1 MAEADR
7 LAPPGVL
14 ITHSYS
20 GVSRYLCGSGQGCL
34 CAESERSVLHL
45 NVHSCGQAEDE
56 VQKVFHIHSVASM
69 NATLHEQHVSLAVLS

>member
-14 ITHSYS
+14 VTHNYS
-20 GVSRYLCGSGQGCL
+20 GVSRYLCSSGQGCL

-45 NVHSCGQAEDE
+45 DVFSCGQAEDE
-56 VQKVFHIHSVASM
+56 VQKVIHIHFVASM
-69 NATLHEQHVSLAVLS
+69 NDSA